1 MHIRDTLTTITHT
14 GAQVDDLDLRTRII
28 KVNTISLIIGLL
40 VTFFAWFFYA
50 ISGKMEILIAASLEG
65 FAYFSIIW
73 INSKGKY
80 DLAALLA
87 QLIPNIAT
95 LYFGIILSAVIE
107 ASLLAIFLIGTSF
120 LIIKDTK
127 YRIISVALTMAV
139 VILLQVNDEIHLITP
154 LTFGITNQRI
164 IHFSAVVVVFSL
176 NILIIAFYVNQN
188 DILVAELR
196 ERGEK
201 LEKANDY
208 KSVFVRET
216 NHEIRVPLN
225 AIHSI
230 SQLLVIQSK
239 QQQELAP
246 IRATAEHLCAASYH
260 ALEIINNVLELSRI
274 EVGKIHEVFR
284 EPFDVK
290 NWIDNIVIT
299 SQYIARNKGVKI
311 ALDYDRQQMPAQI
324 CSDKVKLTQIVNNI
338 LFNAIKFTAD
348 NSTIFIQVSTEK
360 NICYIRI
367 QDAGQGM
374 DKEQLEKIFDP
385 FFTGKSDFS
394 NGTGLGLHIAR
405 YLVSLLGGAI
415 TADSSPG
422 KGTLFCIAFPLV
434 AFEGNKPAQPV
445 MTEMPPLPSFTNIRM
460 MIVEDDQM
468 SQIYLTRYLSSLGCR
483 LQTASTGQQALN
495 VMQEQP
501 PDIILLDSHL
511 PDMDAHTL
519 LKQLKII
526 PHLKDIPVIITTGDV
541 FEEARDALLNAGV
554 AGYVTKPID
563 FNVLTQEINNC
574 LKLPALF

>member
-14 GAQVDDLDLRTRII
+14 GADVDDLDLRTRII
-28 KVNTISLIIGLL
+28 KVNTMSLIIGLL

-50 ISGKMEILIAASLEG
+50 ISGKMEILVAASLEG

-73 INSKGKY
+73 INKKGKY
-80 DLAALLA
+80 DLGALLA
-87 QLIPNIAT
+87 QLIPNLAT
-95 LYFGIILSAVIE
+95 LYFGIILSAVVE
-107 ASLLAIFLIGTSF
+107 ASLLAIFLIGSSF
-120 LIIKDTK
+120 LIIKDKK
-127 YRIISVALTMAV
+127 YRVISVALTVIV
-139 VILLQVNDEIHLITP
+139 VVLLQVNEELLIIHP
-154 LTFGITNQRI
+154 LTFGYTNQRI
-164 IHFSAVVVVFSL
+164 IHFSAIGVVFSL
-176 NILIIAFYVNQN
+176 NILIIALYVNQN
-188 DILVAELR
+188 DILVTELR

-208 KSVFVRET
+208 KSIFVRET

-230 SQLLVIQSK
+230 SQLLVIQSR

-274 EVGKIHEVFR
+274 EVGKLHEVFR

-299 SQYIARNKGVKI
+299 SQYIARNKGVRI
-311 ALDYDRQQMPAQI
+311 VLDYDRQQMPAQI
-324 CSDKVKLTQIVNNI
+324 DSDKVKLTQIVNNI

-348 NSTIFIQVSTEK
+348 NSTVSIQVSTEK

-367 QDAGQGM
+367 RDAGKGM
-374 DKEQLEKIFDP
+374 DKEQLEKVFDP
-385 FFTGKSDFS
+385 FISGRNDFS
-394 NGTGLGLHIAR
+394 SGTGLGLHIAR
-405 YLVSLLGGAI
+405 HLVSLLGGAI

-434 AFEGNKPAQPV
+434 DFEGNKPAQPV
-445 MTEMPPLPSFTNIRM
+445 MKEMPPLPSFTNIRM

-468 SQIYLTRYLSSLGCR
+468 SQIYLTRYLSSLGCH
-483 LQTASTGQQALN
+483 LLTAATGEQALS
-495 VMQEQP
+495 VMQKQP

-511 PDMDAHTL
+511 PDMDAL
-519 LKQLKII
+519 AMLDKLKVI

-541 FEEARDALLNAGV
+541 FEETRTAMMNAGV
-554 AGYVTKPID
+554 AGYITKPID
-563 FNVLTQEINNC
+563 FNLLTQEINSC

>member
-14 GAQVDDLDLRTRII
+14 GADVDDLDLRTRII
-28 KVNTISLIIGLL
+28 KVNTMSLVIGLL
-40 VTFFAWFFYA
+40 ATFFAWFFYA
-50 ISGKMEILIAASLEG
+50 ISGKMEILAAASLEG
-65 FAYFSIIW
+65 VAYFSIIW
-73 INSKGKY
+73 INKKGKY
-80 DLAALLA
+80 NLGALLA
-87 QLIPNIAT
+87 QLIPNLAT

-107 ASLLAIFLIGTSF
+107 ASLLAIFLIGSSF
-120 LIIKDTK
+120 LIIKERK
-127 YRIISVALTMAV
+127 YRVISVSLT
-139 VILLQVNDEIHLITP
+139 VIVLVLLQVNEELRIISP
-154 LTFGITNQRI
+154 LTFGYTNQRI
-164 IHFSAVVVVFSL
+164 IHFSAISVVFSL
-176 NILIIAFYVNQN
+176 NILIIALYVNQN

-230 SQLLVIQSK
+230 SQLLVIQSR

-274 EVGKIHEVFR
+274 EVGKMHEVFR
-284 EPFDVK
+284 EPFDVR
-290 NWIDNIVIT
+290 NWIDNIVVT

-324 CSDKVKLTQIVNNI
+324 DSDKVKLTQIVNNI

-348 NSTIFIQVSTEK
+348 NSTVSIQVSTEK
-360 NICYIRI
+360 NSCYIRI
-367 QDAGQGM
+367 RDAGKGM
-374 DKEQLEKIFDP
+374 EKEQLEKIFDP
-385 FFTGKSDFS
+385 FTTGKNDFS

-405 YLVSLLGGAI
+405 HLVSLLGGAI
-415 TADSSPG
+415 TVESIPG
-422 KGTLFCIAFPLV
+422 KGTSFCIAFPLV
-434 AFEGNKPAQPV
+434 AFEGNQPVQPV
-445 MTEMPPLPSFTNIRM
+445 MKEMPPLPSFTNIRM

-468 SQIYLTRYLSSLGCR
+468 SQIYLTRYLSSLGCH
-483 LQTASTGQQALN
+483 LLTAATGEQALGI
-495 VMQEQP
+495 MQEQP
-501 PDIILLDSHL
+501 PDIVLLDSHL
-511 PDMDAHTL
+511 PDMDALAL
-519 LKQLKII
+519 LEKFKLI
-526 PHLKDIPVIITTGDV
+526 PQLKDIPVIITTGDV
-541 FEEARDALLNAGV
+541 FEESRNAMLNAGV

-563 FNVLTQEINNC
+563 FNILTQEINNC

>member
-1 MHIRDTLTTITHT
+1 MHIRDTLATITHT
-14 GAQVDDLDLRTRII
+14 GADVDDLDLRTRII
-28 KVNTISLIIGLL
+28 KVNTMSLIIGLL

-50 ISGKMEILIAASLEG
+50 ISGKMEILVAASVEG
-65 FAYFSIIW
+65 LAYFSIIW
-73 INSKGKY
+73 INKKGKY
-80 DLAALLA
+80 DLGALLA
-87 QLIPNIAT
+87 QLIPNLAT
-95 LYFGIILSAVIE
+95 LYFGIILSAVVE
-107 ASLLAIFLIGTSF
+107 ASLLAIFLIGSSF
-120 LIIKDTK
+120 LIIKDKK
-127 YRIISVALTMAV
+127 YRVISVALTVIV
-139 VILLQVNDEIHLITP
+139 VVLLQVNEELLIIHP
-154 LTFGITNQRI
+154 LTFGYTNQRI
-164 IHFSAVVVVFSL
+164 IHFSAIGVVFSL
-176 NILIIAFYVNQN
+176 NILIIALYVNQN
-188 DILVAELR
+188 DILVTELR

-208 KSVFVRET
+208 KSIFVRET

-230 SQLLVIQSK
+230 SQLLVIQSR

-274 EVGKIHEVFR
+274 EVGKLHEVFR

-299 SQYIARNKGVKI
+299 SQYIARNKGVRI
-311 ALDYDRQQMPAQI
+311 VLDYDKQQMPAQI
-324 CSDKVKLTQIVNNI
+324 DSDKVKLTQIVNNI

-348 NSTIFIQVSTEK
+348 NSTVSIQISTEK

-367 QDAGQGM
+367 RDAGQGM
-374 DKEQLEKIFDP
+374 DKEQLERVFDP
-385 FFTGKSDFS
+385 FISGKNDFS
-394 NGTGLGLHIAR
+394 SGTGLGLHIAR
-405 YLVSLLGGAI
+405 HLVSLLGGAI
-415 TADSSPG
+415 TAESSPG

-445 MTEMPPLPSFTNIRM
+445 MKEMPPLPSFTNIRM

-468 SQIYLTRYLSSLGCR
+468 SQIYLTRYLSSLGCH
-483 LQTASTGQQALN
+483 LLTAATGEQALS
-495 VMQEQP
+495 VMQKQP

-511 PDMDAHTL
+511 PDMDAL
-519 LKQLKII
+519 VMLNKLKII

-541 FEEARDALLNAGV
+541 FEETRAAMMNAGV
-554 AGYVTKPID
+554 AGYITKPID
-563 FNVLTQEINNC
+563 FNLLTQEINNC